1 MPFSA
6 SCTEATRGFC
16 WRQALLFPSDPGL
29 LLADIGWEAASM
41 RTGHSWYCQS
51 SQRRLCKCG
60 ARRANRFDGRQNSNY
75 TRRGVHKV
83 SFVMRWYDLT
93 LYLSRPFS
101 DNRCLS
107 VSLCLSLYMYVYI
120 CLCLTLS
127 LSASPCLSI
136 YVSVCL
142 SVFIYLSVCLYI
154 PVSLSVC
161 LDASALFHHS
171 LSQSLTLYLSFSSP
185 WFWRSSIAW

>member
-51 SQRRLCKCG
+51 SQRRLSKCG
-60 ARRANRFDGRQNSNY
+60 ARCANRFDGRQNSNY

-107 VSLCLSLYMYVYI
+107 VSACPCICMYISVSVWLYLCLPLPVSLYMF
-120 CLCLTLS
+120 LCVFLS
-127 LSASPCLSI
+127 LSI
-136 YVSVCL
+136 CL
-142 SVFIYLSVCLYI
+142 SVSIYL
-154 PVSLSVC
+154 SLSVC

-185 WFWRSSIAW
+185 WFRRLSIAW